1 MMKKGLEG
9 GQKNRSHAFN
19 TLFFRKVFK
28 QPSNSIIMELN
39 TPIVKK
45 GKLMK
50 LGSSVVVAVPSE
62 WLKDKDLEAGK
73 EIVIVANGNLTIMK
87 NENEIN
93 EKLRNQLAHAVRTG
107 EQTE

>member
-1 MMKKGLEG
+1 M
-9 GQKNRSHAFN
+9 A
-19 TLFFRKVFK
+19 
-28 QPSNSIIMELN
+28 LN
-39 TPIVKK
+39 TPIVKR

-62 WLKDKDLEAGK
+62 WLNAKGLEAGK

-87 NENEIN
+87 SDEGVN
-93 EKLRNQLAHAVRTG
+93 EKLRNQLAHAVAE

>member
-1 MMKKGLEG
+1 M
-9 GQKNRSHAFN
+9 
-19 TLFFRKVFK
+19 T
-28 QPSNSIIMELN
+28 LN

-62 WLKDKDLEAGK
+62 WLSDRGLEAGK

-87 NENEIN
+87 NEKEVN
-93 EKLRNQLAHAVRTG
+93 EKLRNQLAHAVRID
-107 EQTE
+107 EQSNNNPAGSPAVVPESNHDT